1 MFCPICGT
9 QNEEGARFC
18 AKCGAELPR
27 MAAPTRAS
35 HLDTNGDGIP
45 DVLEPTTVSAPPTT
59 VMATPTTVMAPP
71 TTVMAPPTSSTV
83 FFATARLIPLPPKRA
98 VVLSSSRSNTVNT
111 FGRKSL
117 SMPIPVSLMQNF
129 SVDCFSKAAVFSIVN
144 VTDPGASVNFTAL
157 LRILISTSL
166 SLVSSPM

>member
-71 TTVMAPPTSSTV
+71 TTVMAPPTTV
-83 FFATARLIPLPPKRA
+83 LPSQADDLDATRVAPRPATQQRRYQPAPQPAPAPQRKKGGKGIIVKIGNLLTIQLI
-98 VVLSSSRSNTVNT
+98 
-111 FGRKSL
+111 
-117 SMPIPVSLMQNF
+117 
-129 SVDCFSKAAVFSIVN
+129 
-144 VTDPGASVNFTAL
+144 
-157 LRILISTSL
+157 
-166 SLVSSPM
+166 

>member
-59 VMATPTTVMAPP
+59 VMAPP
-71 TTVMAPPTSSTV
+71 TTNGTFSSIGMNMPKAKARAGTLQRVSTMASTAPMAYNSQGAPTPFISGSM
-83 FFATARLIPLPPKRA
+83 TAAMALA
-98 VVLSSSRSNTVNT
+98 C
-111 FGRKSL
+111 G
-117 SMPIPVSLMQNF
+117 
-129 SVDCFSKAAVFSIVN
+129 AASAPEVK
-144 VTDPGASVNFTAL
+144 P
-157 LRILISTSL
+157 
-166 SLVSSPM
+166 